1 MQVDHSVL
9 GRIDLP
15 HIDVDPV
22 GLEVVFNVLIFVSPI
37 RLYFD
42 LWLFYVGV
50 GLGQDP
56 RYSVIAF
63 PRLKAHY

>member
-9 GRIDLP
+9 SRIDLP
-15 HIDVDPV
+15 HVDVDPV
-22 GLEVVFNVLIFVSPI
+22 GLEVVFNILIFVCPI
-37 RLYFD
+37 MLYFY
-42 LWLFYVGV
+42 LWFFYVGV
-50 GLGQDP
+50 GFGQDS